1 MATDKRT
8 YDVIIVGAGS
18 VGVPAAFALAGAG
31 VKVLVLDGRASPGQ
45 GSNKAAIGGV
55 RATHSDPAKI
65 RLNLRSL
72 EILTTWQEVYGDDI
86 EWNSGGYVFVAYRE
100 REAKTLQELLV
111 IQHAYGLNIH
121 WLDREAMLEL
131 LPDLNP
137 DGLLGGT
144 YSPQDGHCSTLLT
157 LHAFYDH
164 ARRRGATF
172 HFNEHVAG
180 LQVAGGKVTGV
191 VTDKGTYHA
200 PVVINAAGAWANSVH
215 RILTSAAPSTEPPTY
230 QSTNLPIYQLPNLPV
245 TPDSH
250 EAAITEPVA
259 RFMHPMV
266 VDIRP
271 APGSTNYYFYQ
282 HYTGQIIFCITP
294 SPNIWGED
302 CRETS
307 AFLPMVARR
316 MIDLMPR
323 LANIRVRRT
332 WRGLY
337 PMTPDGSPLVGW
349 SREVEGYLL
358 AAGMCGQGFMLGPG
372 LGELLTRMVL
382 RQTTADDTETLAI
395 LSPYREFKGA
405 EKLK

>member
-1 MATDKRT
+1 MPEN
-8 YDVIIVGAGS
+8 YDVIIIGAGS
-18 VGVPAAFALAGAG
+18 IGVPAAFNFAGAG
-31 VKVLVLDGRASPGQ
+31 LKTLVLDERSSPGQ

-72 EILTTWQEVYGDDI
+72 EILTTWQAVYGDDI

-100 REAKTLQELLV
+100 QEEKTLKDLLV
-111 IQHAYGLNIH
+111 IQHSYGLNIH

-137 DGLLGGT
+137 EGLRGGT

-164 ARRRGATF
+164 ARHRGAEF
-172 HFNEHVAG
+172 RFKERVSG
-180 LQVAGGKVTGV
+180 LKVEGGKVTGV
-191 VTDKGTYHA
+191 VTDKGTYSA
-200 PVVINAAGAWANSVH
+200 SVVINAAGAWANSVH
-215 RILTSAAPSTEPPTY
+215 RVLDGGLLPTDPTAAPATGPSAY
-230 QSTNLPIYQLPNLPV
+230 RLPSLPV
-245 TPDSH
+245 TADSH

-259 RFMHPMV
+259 RFMHPMI

-271 APGSTNYYFYQ
+271 APGSANYYFYQ

-294 SPNIWGED
+294 RPNIWGED

-358 AAGMCGQGFMLGPG
+358 AVGMCGQGFMLGPG

-382 RQTTADDTETLAI
+382 GQTTPEDDETLAI
-395 LSPYREFKGA
+395 LSPYREFKGM